1 MDRRQ
6 QKTRKAIVQAFRK
19 LLTRKRYDRIT
30 VQNILDE
37 ANVGRSTFYAHFE
50 TKDVLLEALCS
61 ELFYHFWDN
70 EQCPYVGGM
79 DDLESQLCHAL
90 YHLKEERQDLAGI
103 LLSDSGELFMT
114 YFKQHLYGI
123 FEQHVSRFQTNVPT
137 DFLLN
142 HLAVS
147 FCEAVR
153 WWLKQEM
160 HTPPERIVQYFT
172 EVAIQFE

>member
-6 QKTRKAIVQAFRK
+6 QKTRKAILQAFRA
-19 LLTRKRYDRIT
+19 LLTRKRYDHIT

-50 TKDVLLEALCS
+50 TKDVLLDALCS
-61 ELFYHFWDN
+61 ELFYHFLDN
-70 EQCPYVGGM
+70 ERCPFAGET

-114 YFKQHLYGI
+114 YFKHHLHGI
-123 FEQHVSRFQTNVPT
+123 FEQHVSCFQTNVPT
-137 DFLLN
+137 AFLLN

-147 FCEAVR
+147 FSEAVR
-153 WWLKQEM
+153 WWLKEGM
-160 HTPPERIVQYFT
+160 RTPPETIIRYFT
-172 EVAIQFE
+172 EVTIQH